1 MLESKP
7 NALQQLLYKS
17 FSEIQTTKKSFGSSI
32 FAIAFS
38 IFGICQIVSHKYFM
52 KSGSHDGLAAKGSDF
67 ADTVD
72 VHLTAT
78 QLIQP
83 PHYYCHFILAWTKAQ
98 FIILLFKELLLCPYL
113 PH

>member
-1 MLESKP
+1 
-7 NALQQLLYKS
+7 
-17 FSEIQTTKKSFGSSI
+17 
-32 FAIAFS
+32 
-38 IFGICQIVSHKYFM
+38 M

-83 PHYYCHFILAWTKAQ
+83 PRYYCHLILA
-98 FIILLFKELLLCPYL
+98 
-113 PH
+113 